1 MAVHRTGQRVLGLD
15 ARRVMLSAEVM
26 AEAQALL
33 QQILR
38 EVVSAEGVDE
48 TAARDSDD

>member
-1 MAVHRTGQRVLGLD
+1 MPEHRTGQLALGLD
-15 ARRVMLSAEVM
+15 ARMVHLPEEVL

-38 EVVSAEGVDE
+38 EVVSAAGASE

>member
-1 MAVHRTGQRVLGLD
+1 MAVHRTGQLTLGLD
-15 ARRVMLSAEVM
+15 ARRVTLPAEVM

-38 EVVSAEGVDE
+38 EVVSAAGASE